1 MMSSCW
7 AHYLCYRDWGA
18 PSSRGPL
25 AVAEE
30 VGPGFA
36 GYRATGG
43 EAGPGRWMGEAK
55 DNGPEQDSALEQTGE
70 ESLGAGA
77 GAGVDVGV
85 AGGVV
90 ERGGCGAQRQA

>member
-1 MMSSCW
+1 
-7 AHYLCYRDWGA
+7 
-18 PSSRGPL
+18 
-25 AVAEE
+25 
-30 VGPGFA
+30 
-36 GYRATGG
+36 
-43 EAGPGRWMGEAK
+43 MGEAK

-85 AGGVV
+85 DVGVAGGVV